1 MNKAQI
7 ELGQSIGYLLVGIAN
22 IDKHISE
29 EEIKTI
35 HLIVNE
41 NWTFF
46 DSEYPNEFRDYIIS
60 GVNTNPLSPQ
70 ESLHHF
76 QECMLKYKRLI
87 NLKLKETILESCQL
101 VANTTNRLNKS
112 ELIYLSQLE
121 KILKG

>member
-7 ELGQSIGYLLVGIAN
+7 ELGQSIGYLLVGMAN
-22 IDKHISE
+22 VDKHASD
-29 EEIKTI
+29 EEIKAI

-60 GVNTNPLSPQ
+60 GVNASPLSPQ
-70 ESLHHF
+70 ESIHHF
-76 QECMLKYKRLI
+76 QKCTLKYKEII
-87 NLKLKETILESCQL
+87 NLKLKETILESCQM